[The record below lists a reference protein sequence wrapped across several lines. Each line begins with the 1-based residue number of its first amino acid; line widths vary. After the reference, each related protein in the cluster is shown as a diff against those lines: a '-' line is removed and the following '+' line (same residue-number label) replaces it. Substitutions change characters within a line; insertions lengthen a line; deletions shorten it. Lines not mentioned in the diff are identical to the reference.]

1 MQVAELEKLSIYL
14 KKLFN
19 SEEINLKTRPNKSDS
34 VEFYKGEEFLGTI
47 YKEEDEGEI
56 SYDLTI
62 SILEVDIN

>member
-19 SEEINLKTRPNKSDS
+19 SEEINLKKRPNKSDS

>member
-1 MQVAELEKLSIYL
+1 M
-14 KKLFN
+14 FN
-19 SEEINLKTRPNKSDS
+19 SEEINLKKRPNKSDS

>member
-1 MQVAELEKLSIYL
+1 MQISELEKLSTYL
-14 KKLFN
+14 KKMFN
-19 SEEINLKTRPNKSDS
+19 STEINLKKRPNKSDS

-47 YKEEDEGEI
+47 YKEEDEGEV